1 MSLFLLQ
8 KLTCTFTFRWTGE
21 TVVSAAIE
29 WVNSQLRE
37 DNDTL
42 KSQLE
47 AYKNEVYLLKM
58 EAGDHGGGGGD
69 TDKQLAV
76 LKQAMQGMQQVGL
89 MISFFF
95 PPPIWYRHIEFSF
108 STSICVSSRQV
119 PSKDSE
125 TARPK

>member
-1 MSLFLLQ
+1 MTDLNLALY
-8 KLTCTFTFRWTGE
+8 KELTFTLTFHWSGE

-58 EAGDHGGGGGD
+58 EASDRGGFDGDK
-69 TDKQLAV
+69 DKQLSV
-76 LKQAMQGMQQVGL
+76 LKQAMQGMQQVGV
-89 MISFFF
+89 M
-95 PPPIWYRHIEFSF
+95 P
-108 STSICVSSRQV
+108 
-119 PSKDSE
+119 
-125 TARPK
+125 

>member
-1 MSLFLLQ
+1 MS
-8 KLTCTFTFRWTGE
+8 GE

-58 EAGDHGGGGGD
+58 EAGDHGGGDGD
-69 TDKQLAV
+69 KDKQLAV

-95 PPPIWYRHIEFSF
+95 FPYL
-108 STSICVSSRQV
+108 VS
-119 PSKDSE
+119 
-125 TARPK
+125 AH